1 MRYRWIALGIILAGF
16 VGITYVHTEV
26 SQRQIIG
33 EVAGEVEQMEPTS
46 DTYAWLDQELESL
59 RRIRALLDTMDA
71 VGFRTEIGETLRKEN
86 RSSLEQMER
95 MKLLTF
101 LQDTMWRQ
109 ALYNIIWGVFGAAVL
124 LPVASW
130 LDRRNPSGEEAG
142 APGEGEAEREEDEGG
157 YASGS

>member
-33 EVAGEVEQMEPTS
+33 QVAGEGEQLEPTS

-71 VGFRTEIGETLRKEN
+71 AGFRTQVGESLRREN

-101 LQDTMWRQ
+101 LQDSMWRQ
-109 ALYNIIWGVFGAAVL
+109 ALYNIIWGVFGAAIL
-124 LPVASW
+124 LPAAAW
-130 LDRRNPSGEEAG
+130 LDHRKGSGEQEDG
-142 APGEGEAEREEDEGG
+142 PTAPGADRDDAEAH
-157 YASGS
+157 GS

>member
-33 EVAGEVEQMEPTS
+33 EVAGEVEQIEPTS

-71 VGFRTEIGETLRKEN
+71 VGFRTEIGETLRREN

-109 ALYNIIWGVFGAAVL
+109 ALYNIMWGVFGAAVL

-130 LDRRNPSGEEAG
+130 LDRRDPSGRKAG
-142 APGEGEAEREEDEGG
+142 APDEGEAEGEEDAGG
-157 YASGS
+157 YA